1 MEKGGKM
8 VKVNAPEKE
17 DRPIIRNGWRLVHDV
32 PLSTRMKDYFIQKKI
47 EDFKDDETEE
57 YV

>member
-1 MEKGGKM
+1 M